1 MAWRKSRSLFLYVRA
16 LSRFWNPFNFN
27 LIRAKIFSNNDVV
40 KLILMIYL
48 SFTSSRMVC
57 VWKCLKKFYFH
68 LNFYKSQP
76 RAAAMATSIQMFMR
90 MHEKKRKNKTWQQRG
105 IKHLFQGAI
114 CFLGHQFKNE
124 IIFRSCD

>member
-48 SFTSSRMVC
+48 SFTSSRVVC
-57 VWKCLKKFYFH
+57 VCVCMEMFEEILFSFKF
-68 LNFYKSQP
+68 L
-76 RAAAMATSIQMFMR
+76 
-90 MHEKKRKNKTWQQRG
+90 
-105 IKHLFQGAI
+105 
-114 CFLGHQFKNE
+114 
-124 IIFRSCD
+124 